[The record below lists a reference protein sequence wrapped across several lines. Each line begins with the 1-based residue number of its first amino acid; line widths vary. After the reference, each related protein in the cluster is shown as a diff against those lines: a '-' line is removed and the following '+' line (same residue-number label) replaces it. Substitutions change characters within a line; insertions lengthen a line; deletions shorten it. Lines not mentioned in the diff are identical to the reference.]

1 MSDIIFRAKP
11 TLTDIKA
18 KPMSFDHLRHVSRMP
33 TIRAKVK
40 FPFAKVRK
48 QELGSSIVHLAGS
61 GTVKVT
67 ARRNPGGYAYIVPT
81 STTSGEKQPG
91 WVCSSARW
99 SGEVISPEMAI
110 LNPNYSS
117 MYPGAVYD
125 YTHIADGS
133 YKLLPYARKPL
144 TVTVDGQKFSKP
156 AFRINTPTRAGYNS
170 ALAAIKGGQ
179 NVQGGS
185 RSVGTAYEVLAE
197 EDLYLRTAG
206 SGYYLGFGGS
216 HALEY
221 KSSSK
226 SHKYF
231 LNIIQAYYTVSVDDS
246 VNEPSDFFVMKTEQP
261 NNADA
266 VSDAA
271 LDPNWVFVES
281 VTYGRLLQV
290 MFESDQSFSSV
301 GLDIEAHANLLI
313 AGGEASLNYQQKSL
327 LDKTAITVAS
337 IGGDAGASAKIATS
351 TMSQLKGRIDAFF
364 SGSNDEE
371 PIAYSLRTLDGAV
384 VGSHMIT
391 EFTSRQCTPQP
402 SHYLV
407 TWKDVLCIRSDDQDS
422 TSNPEDCR
430 LMVRIRAW
438 DGSGKDI
445 LDTAKVNQGILAAEA
460 ARKQAPGLGIPV
472 PWTYVRGNEDHPVV
486 LGTGERRDM
495 SSLKLKFPVKVGD
508 SGMKIGIRADVLEYD
523 GFGDANDDFADE
535 VKFYTV
541 GEIGNGREVSLMTTD
556 EDSRIEFH
564 FRIEPLF
571 D

>member
-1 MSDIIFRAKP
+1 MSETVF
-11 TLTDIKA
+11 KA
-18 KPMSFDHLRHVSRMP
+18 KPMSYESLRNVNHLPAM
-33 TIRAKVK
+33 RAQVK
-40 FPFAKVRK
+40 YKFAKAKK
-48 QELGSSIVHLAGS
+48 QELGATSVGLAG
-61 GTVKVT
+61 GGVVKV
-67 ARRNPGGYAYIVPT
+67 AAKRNPGNYAKIVCT
-81 STTSGEKQPG
+81 SSTSGEKQPG

-110 LNPNYSS
+110 TNPNFTS

-125 YTHIADGS
+125 YASIADGS

-144 TVTVDGQKFSKP
+144 TVTVDGQKFSRP
-156 AFRINTPTRAGYNS
+156 AFKINTPTRAGYNT
-170 ALAAIKGGQ
+170 ALAAMKSGQ

-246 VNEPSDFFVMKTEQP
+246 MNEPTDFFVTKTEQP
-261 NNADA
+261 NKADA
-266 VSDAA
+266 ISEAA

-281 VTYGRLLQV
+281 VTYGRMLQV

-301 GLDIEAHANLLI
+301 GLDIEAHANLLV
-313 AGGEASLNYQQKSL
+313 AGGEASLNLQQKSL
-327 LDKTAITVAS
+327 LNKTAITVAS

-351 TMSQLKGRIDAFF
+351 TMAQLKGRIDAFF
-364 SGSNDEE
+364 SGYNDEE
-371 PIAYSLRTLDGAV
+371 PIAYTLRTLDGDV
-384 VGSHMIT
+384 VGAHMIT
-391 EFTSRQCTPQP
+391 EFTSRQCVPQP

-422 TSNPEDCR
+422 VSNPEDCQ
-430 LMVRIRAW
+430 LLVRIRAW
-438 DGSGKDI
+438 DGAGKDI
-445 LDTAKVNQGILAAEA
+445 LDVGKVNQPILNAEA
-460 ARKQAPGLGIPV
+460 IRKQAPGLGIPV

-486 LGTGERRDM
+486 LSTGERRDM

-508 SGMKIGIRADVLEYD
+508 TGMKIGIRADVLEFD
-523 GFGDANDDFADE
+523 GFGDGNDNFADE
-535 VKFYTV
+535 VKSYL
-541 GEIGNGREVSLMTTD
+541 IGDIGAGKDVSLMTTH
-556 EDSRIEFH
+556 EDSRVEFH

-571 D
+571 G